1 MEEAVISS
9 IVDLLETSVD
19 ITENVYLMGYEALG
33 GWILMIWVVLGR
45 ELLSAMRRPISK
57 IEAIRQI
64 AAERSEYPL
73 SIPVLMAAPLQWL
86 MSGNRQPAK
95 GKQRNV
101 TGVES
106 SPVDLSLSQ
115 VSRLAIS

>member
-1 MEEAVISS
+1 MISS
-9 IVDLLETSVD
+9 IVDLLETRVD

-33 GWILMIWVVLGR
+33 GWILMVWVVLGR
-45 ELLSAMRRPISK
+45 ELLSAMRRPVSE
-57 IEAIRQI
+57 IEPIRLI
-64 AAERSEYPL
+64 PAERSEYPL

-86 MSGNRQPAK
+86 ISGNRQPAK

-106 SPVDLSLSQ
+106 CPVDLSHFQ

>member
-1 MEEAVISS
+1 MILS

-33 GWILMIWVVLGR
+33 EWMLMVWVVLGR
-45 ELLSAMRRPISK
+45 ELLSAMQRPVSE

-64 AAERSEYPL
+64 SAERSEYPL
-73 SIPVLMAAPLQWL
+73 SIPVLMAALLQWL

-106 SPVDLSLSQ
+106 YPVDLSHFQ
-115 VSRLAIS
+115 MSRLAIS